1 MRLRLI
7 ALFFITA
14 AIAGCRSTA
23 APPKVLKLRTSPAT
37 LYKLADSGR
46 EDTESCTLNLI
57 VSGALTAPLRGEIA
71 IRANDHVLETVAL
84 TFDGLRDRNHLPL
97 PRRRMDVRRYDAA
110 LQPPDRDRRAG
121 PSDAAGAAGQAVAK
135 RYRTAVI
142 AISSELA
149 SIRRSHVLRAGLM
162 TAWR

>member
-1 MRLRLI
+1 
-7 ALFFITA
+7 
-14 AIAGCRSTA
+14 
-23 APPKVLKLRTSPAT
+23 
-37 LYKLADSGR
+37 
-46 EDTESCTLNLI
+46 
-57 VSGALTAPLRGEIA
+57 
-71 IRANDHVLETVAL
+71 
-84 TFDGLRDRNHLPL
+84 
-97 PRRRMDVRRYDAA
+97 MDVRRYDAA